1 VLKSVD
7 PGDTLELYQP
17 VFKRHVQRFENSAA
31 VMGELKGPLT
41 KLHAKVEG
49 RTDRIEAFFSDLAP
63 EPQKGKVRR
72 VLTVSL
78 CSGFT

>member
-41 KLHAKVEG
+41 KFHTKVG
-49 RTDRIEAFFSDLAP
+49 GKTNKIEAFFSDLAP

-72 VLTVSL
+72 ILTVSL
-78 CSGFT
+78 CSGFM